1 MITTVMCGRFAFFA
15 KGQFGYES
23 LQLPERPP
31 FERYNIAPTQKILAI
46 RTSSETGRPEWA
58 LLHWG
63 LVPSWSKESKTKH
76 LLINARAEGIETK
89 PSFRGP
95 VRHRHCIVPASGF
108 YEWRRQ
114 GAGKQPYFVRPTAD
128 EVFALAGI
136 WDRWEGKQGEVIE
149 SVAIIT
155 TSANELMQ
163 PIHDRMPVVLE
174 KENLAEW
181 LGLQTEFKLALAML
195 GPYPSEKMVAYPV
208 NSVVNNARH
217 DGPECVAKVNVD
229 EPPY

>member
-1 MITTVMCGRFAFFA
+1 MCGRFAFFG

-23 LQLPERPP
+23 LQLPEPP
-31 FERYNIAPTQKILAI
+31 PVERYNISPTQNILTI
-46 RTSSETGRPEWA
+46 RSSPETGRPEWA
-58 LLHWG
+58 LFHWG

-76 LLINARAEGIETK
+76 LLINARAEGIEAK

-95 VRHRHCIVPASGF
+95 VRHRRCIVPASGF

-114 GAGKQPYFVRPTAD
+114 GTGKQPYFVRPAAA

-136 WDRWEGKQGEVIE
+136 WDHWEGKQGEVIE

-163 PIHDRMPVVLE
+163 PIHDRMPVILGKEDVAAWIALTTKLE
-174 KENLAEW
+174 K
-181 LGLQTEFKLALAML
+181 ALPML
-195 GPYPSEKMVAYPV
+195 KPCSLTRMMTYSVSSLV
-208 NSVVNNARH
+208 NSARH
-217 DGPECVAKVNVD
+217 DGPACVAKVD
-229 EPPY
+229 ESVPDQF

>member
-1 MITTVMCGRFAFFA
+1 MCGRFAFFG

-23 LQLPERPP
+23 LALPEPPP
-31 FERYNIAPTQKILAI
+31 FERYNIAPTQDILAI

-76 LLINARAEGIETK
+76 LLINARAEEIEAK
-89 PSFRGP
+89 PSYRGP
-95 VRHRHCIVPASGF
+95 VRHRRCIVPASGF
-108 YEWRRQ
+108 YEWLRQ
-114 GAGKQPYFVRPTAD
+114 GAGKQPYFVRPAAD
-128 EVFALAGI
+128 KVFALAGI
-136 WDRWEGKQGEVIE
+136 WDRWEGKLGEIIE

-163 PIHDRMPVVLE
+163 PIHDRMPVALGKGNVAEWIAPQTELE
-174 KENLAEW
+174 K
-181 LGLQTEFKLALAML
+181 ALAML
-195 GPYPSEKMVAYPV
+195 KPFPSEMMVAYPV
-208 NSVVNNARH
+208 NSVVNNTRY

-229 EPPY
+229 EPLY

>member
-1 MITTVMCGRFAFFA
+1 MCGRFAFFA

-23 LQLPERPP
+23 LQLPEPPP
-31 FERYNIAPTQKILAI
+31 FERYNIAPTQDILAI

-95 VRHRHCIVPASGF
+95 VRHRRCIVPASGF

-114 GAGKQPYFVRPTAD
+114 GTGNQPYFVRPAAD

-136 WDRWEGKQGEVIE
+136 WDHWEGKQGEVIE

-155 TSANELMQ
+155 TSANELML

-174 KENLAEW
+174 KEDVAEW
-181 LGLQTEFKLALAML
+181 IAPATKLEKALAML
-195 GPYPSEKMVAYPV
+195 KPCSSAMMVAYPV
-208 NSVVNNARH
+208 SSLVNSARH
-217 DGPECVAKVNVD
+217 DGPECAARVSQMT
-229 EPPY
+229 PGPL

>member
-1 MITTVMCGRFAFFA
+1 MT
-15 KGQFGYES
+15 E
-23 LQLPERPP
+23 
-31 FERYNIAPTQKILAI
+31 
-46 RTSSETGRPEWA
+46 RPEWA

-76 LLINARAEGIETK
+76 LLINARAEGVETK

-95 VRHRHCIVPASGF
+95 VRHRCCIIPASGF

-114 GAGKQPYFVRPTAD
+114 GGGKQPYFVRPAAD

-149 SVAIIT
+149 SVTIIT

-174 KENLAEW
+174 KDYLVEW
-181 LGLQTEFKLALAML
+181 LAPQTELKLALAML

-208 NSVVNNARH
+208 NGVVNTARH
-217 DGPECVAKVNVD
+217 EGTQLGRLDLCWREAAHVLWMWLTF
-229 EPPY
+229 

>member
-1 MITTVMCGRFAFFA
+1 MCGRFAFFG

-23 LQLPERPP
+23 LQLPEPP
-31 FERYNIAPTQKILAI
+31 QVERYNIAPTQDILAI
-46 RTSSETGRPEWA
+46 RSSPETGRSEWA
-58 LLHWG
+58 MLRWG

-95 VRHRHCIVPASGF
+95 VRHLRCIVPVSGF

-114 GAGKQPYFVRPTAD
+114 GAGKQPYFVRPTDD

-136 WDRWEGKQGEVIE
+136 WDRWEGQQGNVLE

-155 TSANELMQ
+155 TSSNELMQ
-163 PIHDRMPVVLE
+163 PIHDRMPLILE
-174 KENLAEW
+174 KEDAAGWLDPTNELARV
-181 LGLQTEFKLALAML
+181 LTML
-195 GPYPSEKMVAYPV
+195 RPCPSKRMVAYPV
-208 NSVVNNARH
+208 SSLVNSARH
-217 DGPECVAKVNVD
+217 DGPECVAEVNVD
-229 EPPY
+229 EPLY